1 MTVEPGKVFDGV
13 ERTLAAVADRLEAE
27 VPAELERLEAAH
39 GSPVPATSIAGEPD
53 LWRPPGLYA
62 RSDRSIIG
70 PDDYPAILVVPQGTG
85 VAEVIDV
92 ADGAVVWEIPYRIR
106 IFGFCRYFGAT
117 EVAAC
122 RNRLA
127 LGVLQA
133 LFRSP
138 RLADGIAVD
147 PNGWNQSFS
156 EAGVDDADQSS
167 VAGWWLEVTVKSVE
181 TVTLDSLAA
190 ANVITVRVHPEA
202 D

>member
-13 ERTLAAVADRLEAE
+13 ERALAAVADRLEAS
-27 VPAELERLEAAH
+27 VPDELARLEDAH
-39 GSPVPATSIAGEPD
+39 GSPVPPAVAGEPD

-62 RSDRSIIG
+62 RSDRAIIG
-70 PDDYPAILVVPQGTG
+70 PDDYPAVLIVPQGSG
-85 VAEVIDV
+85 VAEVVDV

-106 IFGFCRYFGAT
+106 IFGFCRYFGAA

-138 RLADGIAVD
+138 RLADGISVD
-147 PNGWNQSFS
+147 LNGWSQSFS